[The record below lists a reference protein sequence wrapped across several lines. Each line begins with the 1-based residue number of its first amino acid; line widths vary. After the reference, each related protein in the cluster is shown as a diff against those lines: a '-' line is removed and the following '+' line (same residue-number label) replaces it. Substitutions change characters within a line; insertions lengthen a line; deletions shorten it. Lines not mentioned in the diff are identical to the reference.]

1 MGAFGEKLRKQRELR
16 GIELDAISNTTKI
29 STRMLRA
36 LEDEHFDQLPGGVFN
51 KGFVRAYARHV
62 GLDEEEAVTDY
73 LTALRESQIQAQ
85 QILPNFRASAV
96 QSDDWPATRPP
107 STKLPAARLGAE
119 KTGAETGERKTG
131 GERPATCKTPA
142 RVLEDI
148 SRDEFPREANVSSRS
163 APAFNSPAE
172 RWPKKYPAGI
182 LAEAAADSS
191 APIPWEKLA
200 AVLLVIALALAV
212 LSYRRHRHLAA
223 ALQPAGALSQSASST
238 NSSLPLSAPT
248 SSATPDQ
255 PIPAQE
261 GRTSP
266 GSEATAPLPPG
277 DSLASPNASRS
288 SSAENPTAAAA
299 NSAAAGSAAVNSPR
313 PSPVPSSP
321 QPSATLSASSP
332 PTSKIDSSTGP
343 TEEDVN
349 PPVAIA
355 KNTAHTSATKSPP
368 SFTLLIRASETS
380 WVSIVADGKVVAEE
394 TLIAPAGTSVRA
406 THQIVVRTGN
416 AAGIGFLLNGKEIP
430 KQGNE
435 GEVKIYTFDAT
446 GLRETSPAQ

>member
-85 QILPNFRASAV
+85 QILPNFRAPAV
-96 QSDDWPATRPP
+96 QSDDWPATQPS

-131 GERPATCKTPA
+131 AERPATYKTPA

-223 ALQPAGALSQSASST
+223 ALQPAGALGQSAST

-266 GSEATAPLPPG
+266 ESEATAPPPPG
-277 DSLASPNASRS
+277 DSVASPNASRS

-299 NSAAAGSAAVNSPR
+299 NSTAAGSPR
-313 PSPVPSSP
+313 PSPATSSP

-349 PPVAIA
+349 PPVVIA
-355 KNTAHTSATKSPP
+355 KNTAHTSATKSPL

-406 THQIVVRTGN
+406 THQIVVRAGN

-435 GEVKIYTFDAT
+435 GEVRTYTFDAT